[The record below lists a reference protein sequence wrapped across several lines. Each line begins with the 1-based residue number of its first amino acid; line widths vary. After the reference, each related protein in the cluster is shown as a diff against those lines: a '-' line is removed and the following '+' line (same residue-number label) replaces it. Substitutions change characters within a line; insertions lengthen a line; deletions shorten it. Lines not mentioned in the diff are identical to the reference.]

1 MPYSFLALWGGDALQ
16 EGVAMPVDNRAFPTP
31 FLWIVPARLIDWRGE
46 ESTWSRLPTCNAVS
60 LMPV

>member
-1 MPYSFLALWGGDALQ
+1 MPYRFLTLGGGDALQ
-16 EGVAMPVDNRAFPTP
+16 GGVAMPVDNRAFPTR
-31 FLWIVPARLIDWRGE
+31 FLWIVPGPLIDWRRE